1 VLGKAITRGPRWRAA
16 GFAAHALNG
25 ALFGL
30 TYDAVR
36 RRLPV
41 GDRRLALAMAMAE
54 HLALYPLG
62 YFVDRYHPARGEKG
76 IPPLLANV
84 RAFGQATV
92 RHALFGALLGLLTEA
107 GSDASRGG
115 PRRRRR

>member
-1 VLGKAITRGPRWRAA
+1 VLGKAITRGRGWRAA

-30 TYDAVR
+30 AYDAVR

-41 GDRRLALAMAMAE
+41 GDRRLALGMAMAE
-54 HLALYPLG
+54 HLALYPLT

-76 IPPLLANV
+76 IPPLLANA
-84 RAFGQATV
+84 RAFGQAAV
-92 RHALFGALLGLLTEA
+92 RHALFGALVGWLSA
-107 GSDASRGG
+107 RGG
-115 PRRRRR
+115 EPPAAGLR